1 MEFYG
6 ATGTIGLLYAKHKG
20 VSLNSDYP
28 YVGGIQKNHQ
38 IPSGPKVRVH
48 KVVAIDDFR
57 RHKVKKIISKGHPVL
72 AYMDVFES
80 FLDFVGPEVYKEN
93 YGKYSGSHIVLIVGY
108 GVDAQ
113 GYDYW
118 IVQNTWG
125 SDWGDK
131 GFAKVRCGLV
141 SIQSYADGVF
151 LETFVSA
158 ALEQFLVT
166 ERGSNSLVRELTI
179 FC

>member
-38 IPSGPKVRVH
+38 IP
-48 KVVAIDDFR
+48 
-57 RHKVKKIISKGHPVL
+57 
-72 AYMDVFES
+72 
-80 FLDFVGPEVYKEN
+80 
-93 YGKYSGSHIVLIVGY
+93 SGSHIVLIVGY

-151 LETFVSA
+151 LED
-158 ALEQFLVT
+158 QP
-166 ERGSNSLVRELTI
+166 
-179 FC
+179 